1 MEIEKFKKLC
11 KAVEGFV
18 GIVEQ
23 GREIAIATTQRDCG
37 ENGVAVSI
45 EPIQRFMRE
54 CGMRGAV
61 MPFPAPQNG
70 NLIYVVRYRADM
82 AA

>member
-1 MEIEKFKKLC
+1 MNIEKFKELC

-23 GREIAIATTQRDCG
+23 GREIAIATTQKDCG
-37 ENGVAVSI
+37 EDGVAVSI
-45 EPIQRFMRE
+45 EPIQGFMRA

-70 NLIYVVRYRADM
+70 CLIYVVRYRAAT

>member
-1 MEIEKFKKLC
+1 MEIEKFKELC

-23 GREIAIATTQRDCG
+23 GNEIAIATTQDDCG
-37 ENGVAVSI
+37 EDGVAVSC
-45 EPIQRFMRE
+45 EPIMRFMRA
-54 CGMRGAV
+54 CGIRGAV

-70 NLIYVVRYRADM
+70 KLIYVVRFRRA
-82 AA
+82 A